1 MSALE
6 LLRFRQ
12 NYVFATEIAD
22 ALKTTSRKASDFL
35 AAQEIYAAS
44 GRGIEKCGKIFYART
59 EALAQSLANVGV
71 ALE

>member
-1 MSALE
+1 LE
-6 LLRFRQ
+6 LSRFRQ

-35 AAQEIYAAS
+35 ASQGIYAAS
-44 GRGIEKCGKIFYART
+44 GRGVEKCGKIFYTCT
-59 EALAQSLANVGV
+59 EALTQALVDIGV